1 MSGRAGTGERPGTG
15 RRAGPGPVE
24 PSVIAVFGPTA
35 SGKSGIAE
43 AIADSVGGEIVSCD
57 AMQCYAGLPILT
69 NQPERPTQLVG
80 IWPLSHSGS
89 VGEYQELA
97 HAAIDAIVRE
107 GRTAVV
113 CGGTGLYLR
122 AALADLDL
130 PPAPPD
136 GLREEMEELFRRL
149 GSGEAYAELARRD
162 PAAAAA
168 VHPNDRRR
176 VVRALELHALG
187 ESLTP
192 DRDRLWAREYR
203 QPSLVV
209 GLEVGRAELA
219 RRIDARAA
227 EMWERGA
234 EAEAR
239 SVLAAELSEQ
249 VRQVIGLREVEEG
262 LARDAWIASVALR
275 TRQYARRQRIW
286 LRKVPGLVTVEAER
300 PPAATADAI
309 LQMARAR

>member
-1 MSGRAGTGERPGTG
+1 MSGHAAAGGRAGAKPGQ
-15 RRAGPGPVE
+15 VD
-24 PSVIAVFGPTA
+24 VIAVFGPTA
-35 SGKSGIAE
+35 SGKTVVAE
-43 AIADSVGGEIVSCD
+43 AIADSCGGEIVSCD

-69 NQPERPTQLVG
+69 NQPSRPTELVG
-80 IWPLSHSGS
+80 IWPLATSGS

-97 HAAIDAIVRE
+97 HAAIDAIVAG
-107 GRTAVV
+107 GRIAVV

-122 AALADLDL
+122 AALADLYL

-136 GLREEMEELFRRL
+136 GLREEIEELCRRL
-149 GSGEAYAELARRD
+149 GPAAAYAELGRRD
-162 PAAAAA
+162 PAAAAT

-192 DRDRLWAREYR
+192 DRDRLWARKYR
-203 QPSLVV
+203 LPSLVV
-209 GLEVGRAELA
+209 GLEVGRNDLA
-219 RRIDARAA
+219 RRIDARAV
-227 EMWERGA
+227 EMWKRGA
-234 EAEAR
+234 EGEAA
-239 SVLAAELSEQ
+239 VALAGELSEQ
-249 VRQVIGLREVEEG
+249 ARQAIGLREVEEG
-262 LARDAWIASVALR
+262 LARDEWIASVALR
-275 TRQYARRQRIW
+275 TRQYARRQRTW

>member
-1 MSGRAGTGERPGTG
+1 MSTQAGAGGRAG
-15 RRAGPGPVE
+15 AGPGQAA
-24 PSVIAVFGPTA
+24 VIAIFGPTA
-35 SGKSGIAE
+35 SGKTGIAE
-43 AIADSVGGEIVSCD
+43 ALADSCGGDIVSCD

-69 NQPERPTQLVG
+69 NQPDRPTHLVG
-80 IWPLSHSGS
+80 IWPLSSSGS

-97 HAAIDAIVRE
+97 HGAIDAIVGE
-107 GRTAVV
+107 GRIAVV

-136 GLREEMEELFRRL
+136 GLREEMEELCRRL
-149 GSGEAYAELARRD
+149 GPGEAYAELARRD
-162 PAAAAA
+162 PAAAATI
-168 VHPNDRRR
+168 HPNDRRR

-203 QPSLVV
+203 LPSLVV
-209 GLEVGRAELA
+209 GLEVGRDALA
-219 RRIDARAA
+219 RRIDARAV

-234 EAEAR
+234 EAEAA
-239 SVLAAELSEQ
+239 VALAGELSEQ
-249 VRQVIGLREVEEG
+249 AHQVIGLREVGEG
-262 LARDAWIASVALR
+262 LARDEWIASVALR
-275 TRQYARRQRIW
+275 TRQYARRQRTW
-286 LRKVPGLVTVEAER
+286 LRKVPGLVTVDAER

-309 LQMARAR
+309 LQMARTR